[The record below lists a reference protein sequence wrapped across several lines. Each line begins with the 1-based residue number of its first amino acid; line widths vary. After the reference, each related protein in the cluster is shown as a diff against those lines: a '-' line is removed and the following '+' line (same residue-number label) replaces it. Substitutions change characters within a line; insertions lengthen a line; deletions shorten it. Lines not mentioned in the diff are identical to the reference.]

1 MNHHRWPMALSLAL
15 ALALAFMGCADG
27 DGTTDTDGLNTAP
40 PGMTADIATATN
52 APNETIATTEPSDT
66 PTAFETLRDELRDRL
81 DAIGASIG
89 DTPSDIREQLL
100 TSCRELGEY
109 VDSDRVEPIC
119 SDMEDAMD
127 RSDPGKIDLVID
139 YLAELKQD

>member
-1 MNHHRWPMALSLAL
+1 MALSLAL
-15 ALALAFMGCADG
+15 ALAVIGCADG
-27 DGTTDTDGLNTAP
+27 DGITDSNGLNTP
-40 PGMTADIATATN
+40 QPGSTADIATATN
-52 APNETIATTEPSDT
+52 APNETIATGEPSDT

-119 SDMEDAMD
+119 RDIEDAMD
-127 RSDPGKIDLVID
+127 RSDPGKIDLVMD
-139 YLAELKQD
+139 YLAELKQN